1 VKKGEIEVNEK
12 KKRNLIQ
19 KYSRTC
25 WGLYRLWNCIIKQKL
40 RRKGEKKK
48 KLLKLRSKGEIKE
61 K

>member
-1 VKKGEIEVNEK
+1 MR
-12 KKRNLIQ
+12 KKREILIQ

-40 RRKGEKKK
+40 RRKGEKNEKFF
-48 KLLKLRSKGEIKE
+48 KLRSKGEIKE